1 MRRGPA
7 ETTTRVLRGLLG
19 WTPPCP
25 RFLPPPLGLTGAT
38 RGSAPG
44 PLLTQPS
51 SPGEL
56 VRARGF
62 RCWSDSAD
70 RQTCAS
76 SSDLS
81 SEPQTRT
88 SSTRSSTWTSLWTR
102 GTTSL
107 RAALP
112 PACFIPAPVCQ
123 WRRGL
128 TSCAGRHLGALR
140 NPLGSSSPAPTSP
153 RSTLSSR
160 FSAPQTN
167 LALSFPLCVHGPGY
181 GRGSLTG
188 APESTPASLV
198 AIPPS
203 AGGTLMQTRAW
214 GPRLSGPLS
223 SWFRGP
229 AWPSCLPS
237 LEPGRGLLAHSAP
250 ASPAFPTS
258 GLAAGHSLVPGRLP
272 PAPPSRLGAMPPGLP
287 RRPALECLRRSAL
300 APSSPASQP
309 TASDVLFAP

>member
-1 MRRGPA
+1 MDTRNDEPA
-7 ETTTRVLRGLLG
+7 R
-19 WTPPCP
+19 
-25 RFLPPPLGLTGAT
+25 
-38 RGSAPG
+38 S
-44 PLLTQPS
+44 S
-51 SPGEL
+51 SP
-56 VRARGF
+56 
-62 RCWSDSAD
+62 
-70 RQTCAS
+70 
-76 SSDLS
+76 
-81 SEPQTRT
+81 
-88 SSTRSSTWTSLWTR
+88 SL
-102 GTTSL
+102 
-107 RAALP
+107 
-112 PACFIPAPVCQ
+112 IPTPVCQ

-223 SWFRGP
+223 SGLGVP
-229 AWPSCLPS
+229 H
-237 LEPGRGLLAHSAP
+237 GRP
-250 ASPAFPTS
+250 ASPAS
-258 GLAAGHSLVPGRLP
+258 SQAGGSSRTLLQPHQPSLPRALP
-272 PAPPSRLGAMPPGLP
+272 PAI
-287 RRPALECLRRSAL
+287 
-300 APSSPASQP
+300 PSSRGVSLRLRLHASARCHRASPDDLLSSASVALPWRPLHPPHSPQP
-309 TASDVLFAP
+309 PMSCSPLSDLCTSRSPLSPPRGQKPCLIYSTVCSTPEQSGK

>member
-7 ETTTRVLRGLLG
+7 ETTTRVLHGLLG

-25 RFLPPPLGLTGAT
+25 RFLPPPLGLSPQEQLGA
-38 RGSAPG
+38 RPRAHFSPSLPPRVSSSAPG
-44 PLLTQPS
+44 ALDA
-51 SPGEL
+51 G
-56 VRARGF
+56 RI
-62 RCWSDSAD
+62 
-70 RQTCAS
+70 RQTDRPAPPAVTS
-76 SSDLS
+76 PLS
-81 SEPQTRT
+81 PRPARPVPAPPPGRLYGHAER
-88 SSTRSSTWTSLWTR
+88 R
-102 GTTSL
+102 
-107 RAALP
+107 ALP
-112 PACFIPAPVCQ
+112 PACFIPTPVCQ